1 MKKELVELWEKR
13 IENINKTLRDVEF
26 SIVEKN
32 VCHRFS
38 FGRVKDTAET
48 ALRNNDDS
56 KNLVLDCLC
65 IWYRK
70 DSVATITFA
79 ISFKSDFVD
88 RISTIPRENIEI
100 VDSENDIVCQ
110 EKEIGTVVMEMV

>member
-13 IENINKTLRDVEF
+13 IENINKTVRDVEF

-38 FGRVKDTAET
+38 FGRLKG
-48 ALRNNDDS
+48 NDDP
-56 KNLVLDCLC
+56 KNLMLDCLC

-88 RISTIPRENIEI
+88 RISTIPKENIEI